1 MKALLTFSILTF
13 TLFSFS
19 HVEVLSVE
27 KETMNSYLDEKAE
40 RVKIAKDCVMNARVR
55 DEVKLCKALLEDNFD
70 DHAKRIKENRNGN

>member
-1 MKALLTFSILTF
+1 MKALLAFSILTF

-19 HVEVLSVE
+19 HVDVLSVE

-40 RVKIAKDCVMNARVR
+40 RVKIAKDCVMNAIVR
-55 DEVKLCKALLEDNFD
+55 DEVKRCKALLEDNFD